1 MNNKQDFEQAK
12 ADFKLVLAKLEEV
25 LKQMKIN
32 SVK

>member
-1 MNNKQDFEQAK
+1 MNNKQDFEQTK
-12 ADFKLVLAKLEEV
+12 ADFKIALPKLEEV

>member
-12 ADFKLVLAKLEEV
+12 TDFKIALAKLEKV
-25 LKQMKIN
+25 IKQMKIN